1 MAGNF
6 YPDVYVL
13 FPAGAGGTFLTTL
26 LIHKETGKEP
36 LADPTGEYRLDNI
49 HWERAGNKLFARGH
63 VPKQAKC
70 TIAVTSDNP
79 RIRSYTANLCRIKRF
94 LSTQNYFCKLHGEA
108 LMQKVRDR
116 FGSCVDKEFAID
128 SKFGSRFLYYENK
141 LSSMLGGMI
150 QSRSLLAYKKALDP
164 SLTLADIMQ
173 YSESTFIQ
181 NWNVTGDVTYKYEDI
196 FFSRQLKDTVFS
208 QYSDLIEQY
217 TEDNIKAMENIDR
230 LLGTS
235 FYKSIP
241 FDMIG
246 KQYV

>member
-1 MAGNF
+1 MVDNF

-26 LIHKETGKEP
+26 LIHKEIGKEP
-36 LADPTGEYRLDNI
+36 LADPTGEYRLDNV
-49 HWERAGNKLFARGH
+49 HWEKAGNKLFARGH
-63 VPKQAKC
+63 VPKQAKH
-70 TIAVTSDNP
+70 TIAITSDNP
-79 RIRSYTANLCRIKRF
+79 RVRSYTANLCRIKRF
-94 LSTQNYFCKLHGEA
+94 LSTQNYFYKLHGEA

-116 FGSCVDKEFAID
+116 FGLCIGENFVVDMN
-128 SKFGSRFLYYENK
+128 FGTRFSYYEND
-141 LSSMLGGMI
+141 LSSTLGDMI
-150 QSRSLLAYKKALDP
+150 QPHSLLAYKKALEP

-181 NWNVTGDVTYKYEDI
+181 DWNVVGDEIYTYEDI
-196 FFSRQLKDTVFS
+196 FFSRQLEDTVFS

-217 TEDNIKAMENIDR
+217 TEDNIKAVENIDR

-235 FYKSIP
+235 FCKSIP